1 MTDLPHVGLYRKA
14 TILGLVAASLLFVA
28 DNLLHPKEYP
38 FNHEARQLHVIA
50 DHYTRWQVA
59 HALAIG
65 TIFLF
70 TAALLGL
77 TFLVRRRAPTLG
89 LFAGVIAVSG
99 AIGLAMILG
108 LDGYS
113 WAIVGEVSARG
124 DTHTTAL
131 VLHDLQ
137 QSSWSYAYYLP
148 GTGFLVGM
156 ILLAVALGRTGA
168 VPLWAAVL
176 FGLGGLLTGLE
187 GTIHSNAF
195 FLTGAVVLAIA
206 NCVVA
211 GYIAR
216 MSDGEFASGGPPRA
230 QAGIGSS
237 ASAP

>member
-1 MTDLPHVGLYRKA
+1 MSDLPHVGLYRRA
-14 TILGLVAASLLFVA
+14 TIAGLVAASLLFLA
-28 DNLLHPKEYP
+28 DNLLHPKEYG
-38 FNHEARQLHVIA
+38 FDHEAEQLRVIA

-77 TFLVRRRAPTLG
+77 TFLVRRRTPTLG
-89 LFAGVIAVSG
+89 LFAGVIVVSG
-99 AIGLAMILG
+99 ALGLAMILG

-113 WAIVGEVSARG
+113 WAIVGEVSTRG
-124 DTHTTAL
+124 DAHTTAL

-156 ILLAVALGRTGA
+156 VLMALALGRTGA
-168 VPLWAAVL
+168 VPVWTAVL
-176 FGLGGLLTGLE
+176 FGIGGVLTGLE
-187 GTIHSNAF
+187 GAIHSNAF
-195 FLTGAVVLAIA
+195 FITGAAVLAVA
-206 NCVVA
+206 NCIVA
-211 GYIAR
+211 AYVAR
-216 MSDGEFASGGPPRA
+216 MSDEEFAAGGPPRA